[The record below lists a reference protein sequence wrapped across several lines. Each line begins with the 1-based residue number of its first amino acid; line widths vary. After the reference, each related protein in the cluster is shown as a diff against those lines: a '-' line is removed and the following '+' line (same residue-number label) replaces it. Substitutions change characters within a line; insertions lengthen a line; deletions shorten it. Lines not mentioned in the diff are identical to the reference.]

1 MVLPDFKDHENHNAM
16 LFFNV
21 LCHVPW
27 NTSFAVQRNIFIRLL
42 WFLFRDAAGSEHCL
56 LVEIPVKRSTFKC
69 NIQKQAFQDHYN

>member
-42 WFLFRDAAGSEHCL
+42 WFLFRDAAGS
-56 LVEIPVKRSTFKC
+56 
-69 NIQKQAFQDHYN
+69 